1 MKAKIKIEKEVEIKM
16 VKVDVA
22 VRYGEDD
29 IPKDFPLR
37 RGDMWSAIIDID
49 EGKVL
54 DWPEGKTGR
63 LQMKVC
69 DEGSYFLLDDKGN
82 TVLSIE
88 QDYVPNA
95 LIPGRYGDYIDL
107 QISESGLVLNWPN
120 QPSIS
125 DFISD

>member
-107 QISESGLVLNWPN
+107 KISESGLILNWPN